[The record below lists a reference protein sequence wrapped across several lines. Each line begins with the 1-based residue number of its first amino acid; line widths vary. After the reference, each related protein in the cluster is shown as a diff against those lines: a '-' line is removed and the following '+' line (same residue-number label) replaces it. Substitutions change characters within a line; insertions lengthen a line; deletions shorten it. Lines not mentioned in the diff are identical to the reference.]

1 MAIFKKTKKI
11 GGGFEKTA
19 LPPEKEGV
27 MAVKDNGGF
36 IFLIKHPWITEKSG
50 NMINLRKYV
59 FLVDKKT
66 NKSEIS
72 KNIESAYN
80 VKISSVNTINI
91 KGKVKRMKIGIG
103 KIPGKKKAIIT
114 LKEGYKI
121 ETMTI

>member
-11 GGGFEKTA
+11 GGGFKKTA

-27 MAVKDNGGF
+27 MAIKDNGGF

-80 VKISSVNTINI
+80 VKVSSVNTINI

-103 KIPGKKKAIIT
+103 KIPGKKK
-114 LKEGYKI
+114 
-121 ETMTI
+121 